1 MEQTYPFYIFLY
13 LNENRYLVNAFL
25 ETKNGYLSNSP
36 WIKIISRNSNNE
48 DIINI
53 INEAF
58 TFIEKSPLL
67 IMSAEDRS
75 DKKYNYWTY
84 EDQYDTVEEF
94 TKDNIAIM
102 VNKYEDGRYGI
113 CAMKKY
119 GRNHGYNG
127 YIAPKE
133 YFNDIYN
140 VDFYTAFKNAVA
152 LAEEFYKKKRVAR
165 KYEIEQLEL
174 HGGEVISFYHP
185 KDPMFQDMQS
195 GHDAC
200 LYRVFEYFTKSS
212 SEPVAA
218 FYLGTG
224 DNYNLDISEQNI
236 LSLWKEAHG
245 EITEYKYEVAD
256 HGIFSVR
263 AEMINKKCHVISYI
277 KVLESDSILE
287 CTMELEDPLKRKST
301 NVKLSRLFNDFSNN
315 IKFVEFYSKLI

>member
-1 MEQTYPFYIFLY
+1 MTQKYPHYVLVYKDEYRFLI
-13 LNENRYLVNAFL
+13 NPWLV
-25 ETKNGYLSNSP
+25 TKQGYRSNSS
-36 WIKIISRNSNNE
+36 WIKILDAKTKIE
-48 DIINI
+48 NI
-53 INEAF
+53 IAVVSEAF
-58 TFIEKSPLL
+58 EFIAKSDVFDMVKEEKIKGDYSYWLY
-67 IMSAEDRS
+67 E
-75 DKKYNYWTY
+75 KKYN
-84 EDQYDTVEEF
+84 DLKSF
-94 TKDNIAIM
+94 TKFNIALMI
-102 VNKYEDGRYGI
+102 NAYEGGRYSI
-113 CAMKKY
+113 CAMEKY
-119 GRNHGYNG
+119 NREGYDG
-127 YIAPKE
+127 YLAPKV
-133 YFNDIYN
+133 YFDDIHGE
-140 VDFYTAFKNAVA
+140 DFYTAFENAVA

-315 IKFVEFYSKLI
+315 IKFVE